1 MLLFRNFKTIFLMN
15 DILCVFVTRQFTSLQ
30 LFQKPVIENME
41 YNQITIIFTVNHS
54 IPLKR
59 YASII
64 TRHHLS
70 WTFNIFLRSKHN
82 ATLAHFVDT
91 HIIFAYTHDLHV
103 DLFLSRTCKASKRI
117 EFPDIL
123 QSDTKVS
130 CFI

>member
-1 MLLFRNFKTIFLMN
+1 MN
-15 DILCVFVTRQFTSLQ
+15 DINILCVFVTRQFTSLQ
-30 LFQKPVIENME
+30 LFQKPVIENMQ

-59 YASII
+59 YVSII
-64 TRHHLS
+64 TCRHLS
-70 WTFNIFLRSKHN
+70 WAFNIFLRSKHK
-82 ATLAHFVDT
+82 ATLAHFADT

-103 DLFLSRTCKASKRI
+103 ELFLPGTRKASKRI